1 VAGGLHMLVH
11 AVAKI
16 TLFMCAGAIYVATG
30 ASKVSEMGGLGR
42 SMPVVFSCFLV
53 GALCVIGLP
62 PFAGMWSKFLL
73 ISAAFGTKEWFTA
86 AAMIV
91 SSLLGLLYLAPVA
104 LRALLPPVGDGS
116 PRAFIRP
123 GGAPG
128 PAVAAVVATSI
139 GCVVL
144 FLFADAVTAYL
155 APITGRAR

>member
-1 VAGGLHMLVH
+1 F
-11 AVAKI
+11 AKI

-30 ASKVSEMGGLGR
+30 ASKVSEMRGLGR
-42 SMPVVFSCFLV
+42 SMPIVFSCFLV

-73 ISAAFGTKEWFTA
+73 LNAAFGTKEWVTA

-91 SSLLGLLYLAPVA
+91 SSLLGLIYLAPVA
-104 LRALLPPVGDGS
+104 LRALLQPVGDGS

-128 PAVAAVVATSI
+128 PVVAAVMVTAAA
-139 GCVVL
+139 CVVL
-144 FLFADAVTAYL
+144 FVLADAVVAYL
-155 APITGRAR
+155 APMTGRVR

>member
-1 VAGGLHMLVH
+1 
-11 AVAKI
+11 
-16 TLFMCAGAIYVATG
+16 
-30 ASKVSEMGGLGR
+30 
-42 SMPVVFSCFLV
+42 MPVVFACFLI
-53 GALCVIGLP
+53 ASLSVIGLP
-62 PFAGMWSKFLL
+62 PMAGMWSKFLL
-73 ISAAFGTKEWFTA
+73 VTAAFGSGEWLTA

-104 LRALLPPVGDGS
+104 LRALLPPVSDGS
-116 PRAFIRP
+116 SRAFIRP